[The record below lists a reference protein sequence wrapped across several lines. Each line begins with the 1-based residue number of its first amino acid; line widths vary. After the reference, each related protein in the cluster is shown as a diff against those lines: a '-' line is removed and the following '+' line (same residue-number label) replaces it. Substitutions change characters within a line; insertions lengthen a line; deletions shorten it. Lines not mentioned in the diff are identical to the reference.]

1 MDETASDYRLHDD
14 NAVLQSAFQGRRSPF
29 KGRQEERRHQGTDLG
44 DAYRQPSVDGY
55 AERIDAEMELLG
67 ACDNGKNHT
76 HVLCGLPQPV

>member
-1 MDETASDYRLHDD
+1 MGDRTAVQAGEAELP
-14 NAVLQSAFQGRRSPF
+14 LEILLRR
-29 KGRQEERRHQGTDLG
+29 KRQRHQDTDLG